1 MLSVQLSGRSGRMAL
16 ALTEVLSE
24 SKKCTLVADPQST
37 EFDVFIDFST
47 VAGTKTALR
56 MCLEKGK
63 ALVIGTTG
71 FDETFL
77 SDISQASR
85 SIPIVLA
92 PNMSVGVNVLFK
104 LVELASGVLGENSDI
119 EISEAHHQNKV
130 DAPSG
135 TALKLGQIVADAL
148 GNDFGGSDL
157 ASRAVFSR
165 QGLTG
170 ERVPGSIGFQSLRA
184 GDIVGE
190 HSVMLAS
197 AGERLELVHKASSR
211 KNYAEGAL
219 RAAVWLIDREPG
231 LYDMQDVL
239 GLHKTA

>member
-1 MLSVQLSGRSGRMAL
+1 MLNIQLSGRNGRMAL
-16 ALTEVLSE
+16 ALTEALSE
-24 SKKCTLVADPQST
+24 SESCTLVADPQST
-37 EFDVFIDFST
+37 EFDTFIDFST
-47 VAGTKTALR
+47 IAGTRAALSV
-56 MCLEKGK
+56 CLEKGK

-71 FDETFL
+71 FDETF
-77 SDISQASR
+77 ISEIRQASH
-85 SIPIVLA
+85 SIPIVFA

-104 LVELASGVLGENSDI
+104 LVELASGVLGESSDI

-135 TALKLGQIVADAL
+135 TALKLGQIVATAL
-148 GNDFGGSDL
+148 GSDL
-157 ASRAVFSR
+157 ASRAVYSR
-165 QGLTG
+165 EGNTG
-170 ERVPGSIGFQSLRA
+170 ERATGSIGFQSLRA

-211 KNYAEGAL
+211 RNYAEGAL
-219 RAAVWLIDREPG
+219 RAALWLENKNSG

-239 GLHKTA
+239 GLNHTV